1 MYLLGIQSF
10 FRVGEHVEVHGKGDV
25 VVDFHAPHG
34 AQVELEAFQVDDEG
48 RGEFSKGAAAEGVD
62 LRGGG
67 EGEREGV
74 RG

>member
-1 MYLLGIQSF
+1 M
-10 FRVGEHVEVHGKGDV
+10 